1 MEDEWTTLTNADF
14 IQPGINI
21 TMRSQT
27 QNDTCIQNLMNNNIC
42 DASCS
47 PMFSDN
53 NPSLYHSPLPT
64 PGLGQYQP
72 LVTATPTYNEM
83 TEVPPMEISP
93 PPASQRSPSEQF
105 SSQPLMMS
113 ISPMAMSSS
122 QHSPV
127 EPHQLSPQPYKSPKS
142 EPSELANILKG
153 EAQARHMAWI
163 HRIVQTFILQEANI
177 FLRRDLRPGQ
187 S

>member
-1 MEDEWTTLTNADF
+1 
-14 IQPGINI
+14 
-21 TMRSQT
+21 MRSQT

-72 LVTATPTYNEM
+72 LVTATPAYNEM